1 MRIESPVPGPVVRND
16 GWGQGRFG
24 ANRGGKQHDGTDLV
38 VIPGQPIFSMI
49 DGIVEKYEQPY
60 LRDPKWR
67 GIQIANNQLR
77 VELWYMEPLHVK
89 VGEFVQ
95 AGDLLGAAQDI
106 SIKYPPTEKVPYNMA
121 PHIHVR
127 VTLRAFTTIANGQYV
142 SFEQYINPGLLLGV

>member
-1 MRIESPVPGPVVRND
+1 
-16 GWGQGRFG
+16 
-24 ANRGGKQHDGTDLV
+24 
-38 VIPGQPIFSMI
+38 MI